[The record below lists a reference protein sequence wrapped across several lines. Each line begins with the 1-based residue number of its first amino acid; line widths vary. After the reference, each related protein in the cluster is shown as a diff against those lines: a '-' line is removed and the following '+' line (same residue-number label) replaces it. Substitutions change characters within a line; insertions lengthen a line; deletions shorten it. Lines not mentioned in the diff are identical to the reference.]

1 MSTYTP
7 YWMKSPFHWAIFL
20 AVLVHFSG
28 AIGIAFFN
36 PSFFVPFTPVN
47 LFLMLLLLILN
58 EQPINLRFV
67 QASLMAVVVGM
78 TTEMIGVNTGL
89 LFGNYSY
96 GEVFGR
102 KLFGV
107 PVLIGINWF
116 CIVYTAHVVAM
127 KFNGKLINGKLS
139 IALFTAAIATSFD
152 WVMEPVAMQLGFWNW
167 NDGQI
172 PIFNYASWFVISF
185 AVSVAF
191 GYMKIEANNKFAP
204 YFLMI
209 QGLFFLFLRLTL
221 GGQS

>member
-116 CIVYTAHVVAM
+116 CIVYTAHVVAR
-127 KFNGKLINGKLS
+127 KFNGKLIKGKLS

>member
-1 MSTYTP
+1 MSSHTP
-7 YWMKSPFHWAIFL
+7 YWMKSPFNWAIFL

-116 CIVYTAHVVAM
+116 CIVYTAHVVAR
-127 KFNGKLINGKLS
+127 KFNGKLIKGKLS
-139 IALFTAAIATSFD
+139 VAFLTAAIATSFD
-152 WVMEPVAMQLGFWNW
+152 WVMEPVAMKLGFWNW

-172 PIFNYASWFVISF
+172 PMFNYISWFVISF

-191 GYMKIEANNKFAP
+191 GYLKVEANNKFAP

-209 QGLFFLFLRLTL
+209 QVLFFLFLRFAL

>member
-1 MSTYTP
+1 MSTRLP

-28 AIGIAFFN
+28 AIGIAFFK

-58 EQPINLRFV
+58 EQTINFRFV
-67 QASLMAVVVGM
+67 QAVLMAVVVGM
-78 TTEMIGVNTGL
+78 VTEMIGVNTGM

-96 GEVFGR
+96 GEIFGR

-116 CIVYTAHVVAM
+116 CIVYASYVIAISSQRKQTWGKATIALLTA
-127 KFNGKLINGKLS
+127 S
-139 IALFTAAIATSFD
+139 IATAFD
-152 WVMEPVAMQLGFWNW
+152 WVMEPVAMKLGFWNW
-167 NDGQI
+167 MGGQI
-172 PIFNYASWFVISF
+172 PLFNYVSWFGISF
-185 AVSVAF
+185 AVSIVF
-191 GYMKIEANNKFAP
+191 GYLKIEANNKFAP

-209 QGLFFLFLRLTL
+209 QVLFFLFLRFTL

>member
-1 MSTYTP
+1 MSSHTP

-116 CIVYTAHVVAM
+116 CIVYTAHVVAR
-127 KFNGKLINGKLS
+127 KFNGKLIKGKLS
-139 IALFTAAIATSFD
+139 VAFLTAAIATSFD

-167 NDGQI
+167 SDGQI
-172 PIFNYASWFVISF
+172 PIFNYASWFLISF

>member
-1 MSTYTP
+1 
-7 YWMKSPFHWAIFL
+7 MKSLFHWAIFL

-28 AIGIAFFN
+28 AIGIAFFK
-36 PSFFVPFTPVN
+36 PSFFIPFTPVN

-78 TTEMIGVNTGL
+78 ATEMIGVNTGL

-116 CIVYTAHVVAM
+116 CIVYTSHVVAR
-127 KFNGKLINGKLS
+127 KFNGNKIKGR
-139 IALFTAAIATSFD
+139 IAVALLAAAIATSFD

-185 AVSVAF
+185 VVSVAF
-191 GYMKIEANNKFAP
+191 GYLKIEANNKFAP

>member
-1 MSTYTP
+1 MSTRIP

-28 AIGIAFFN
+28 AIGIAFFK

-58 EQPINLRFV
+58 EQHINFRFV
-67 QASLMAVVVGM
+67 QAFLMAVVVGM
-78 TTEMIGVNTGL
+78 VTEMIGVNTGL
-89 LFGNYSY
+89 LFGDYSY

-116 CIVYTAHVVAM
+116 CIVYTAHVVAK
-127 KFNGKLINGKLS
+127 KFNHNSIKGKVAV
-139 IALFTAAIATSFD
+139 ALLAAAIATAFD
-152 WVMEPVAMQLGFWNW
+152 WIMEPVAMKLGFWNW

-172 PIFNYASWFVISF
+172 PLFNYCCWFVISF
-185 AVSVAF
+185 AVSMAF
-191 GYMKIEANNKFAP
+191 GYLKIEANNKFAP

-209 QGLFFLFLRLTL
+209 QALFFLFLRFSPI
-221 GGQS
+221 GQS

>member
-1 MSTYTP
+1 MSTRIP

-20 AVLVHFSG
+20 AVLVHVSG
-28 AIGIAFFN
+28 AIGIAFFS

-47 LFLMLLLLILN
+47 LFLMLLLLILH
-58 EQPINLRFV
+58 EQPINVRFV
-67 QASLMAVVVGM
+67 QAFLMAVVVGM
-78 TTEMIGVNTGL
+78 TTEMIGVNTGM

-116 CIVYTAHVVAM
+116 CIVYTSHVVA
-127 KFNGKLINGKLS
+127 KKLNSNTIKGKLS
-139 IALFTAAIATSFD
+139 VALLAATIATVFD
-152 WVMEPVAMQLGFWNW
+152 WIMEPVAMKLGFWNW

-172 PIFNYASWFVISF
+172 PLFNYCSWFVISF
-185 AVSVAF
+185 AVSMAF
-191 GYMKIEANNKFAP
+191 GYFKIEANNKFAP

-209 QGLFFLFLRLTL
+209 QILFFLFLRFSPI
-221 GGQS
+221 GQS

>member
-1 MSTYTP
+1 MSTRLP

-28 AIGIAFFN
+28 AIGIAFFE

-47 LFLMLLLLILN
+47 LFLMLLMLLLN

-67 QASLMAVVVGM
+67 KAFFMAVIVGM
-78 TTEMIGVNTGL
+78 TTEMIGVNTGM
-89 LFGNYSY
+89 LFGDYSY
-96 GEVFGR
+96 GEIFGR

-116 CIVYTAHVVAM
+116 YIVYTSHVVAS
-127 KFNGKLINGKLS
+127 KLNSNTTRGKLS
-139 IALFTAAIATSFD
+139 VALLAAVIATTFD
-152 WVMEPVAMQLGFWNW
+152 WVMEPVAMKLGFWNW
-167 NDGQI
+167 NNGEI
-172 PIFNYASWFVISF
+172 PLFNYGSWFVISF
-185 AVSVAF
+185 AVSIAF
-191 GYMKIEANNKFAP
+191 GYLKIEANNRFAP

-209 QGLFFLFLRLTL
+209 QALFFLFLRITL

>member
-1 MSTYTP
+1 MNIPIP

-28 AIGIAFFN
+28 AIGIAFFS

-47 LFLMLLLLILN
+47 LFLMLLLLLLH
-58 EQPINLRFV
+58 EQPIHFRFV
-67 QASLMAVVVGM
+67 QAFLMAVVVGM

-89 LFGNYSY
+89 LFGDYSY

-116 CIVYTAHVVAM
+116 CVVYAAHVVSM
-127 KFNGKLINGKLS
+127 KLKSDKIKGKFS
-139 IALFTAAIATSFD
+139 VALLAAAIATAFD
-152 WVMEPVAMQLGFWNW
+152 WVMEPVAMKLGFWNW
-167 NDGQI
+167 SDGRI
-172 PIFNYASWFVISF
+172 PLFNYVSWFVISF
-185 AVSVAF
+185 GVSITF
-191 GYMKIEANNKFAP
+191 GSLKIEANNKFAP

-209 QGLFFLFLRLTL
+209 QALFFLFLRFTL
-221 GGQS
+221 

>member
-1 MSTYTP
+1 MSTRLP

-20 AVLVHFSG
+20 AVLVHVSG

-47 LFLMLLLLILN
+47 LFLMLLMLILN

-67 QASLMAVVVGM
+67 QAFFMAVVVGM
-78 TTEMIGVNTGL
+78 ITEMIGVNTGL

-116 CIVYTAHVVAM
+116 CIVYTSHVVAR
-127 KFNGKLINGKLS
+127 KFNRNKTKGKLFV
-139 IALFTAAIATSFD
+139 ALLAAAIATIFD
-152 WVMEPVAMQLGFWNW
+152 WVMEPVAMKLGFWNW
-167 NDGQI
+167 SDGQI

-185 AVSVAF
+185 AVSAAF
-191 GYMKIEANNKFAP
+191 GYLKIEGNNKFAP

-209 QGLFFLFLRLTL
+209 QVLFFLFLRFTL
-221 GGQS
+221 VGHS

>member
-1 MSTYTP
+1 MSTHRP

-116 CIVYTAHVVAM
+116 CIVYTAHVVAR
-127 KFNGKLINGKLS
+127 KFNGNLIKGKLS

-172 PIFNYASWFVISF
+172 PIFNYASWFLISF

-221 GGQS
+221 GSQS